1 MRKRLERATVAI
13 IFVVLALAAYYP
25 SGKAVGEGY
34 QEALTGFDG
43 QTNGV
48 TEQAFF
54 DQDRHLFEERDSA
67 EDGVGPVYNA
77 QSCVEC
83 HQNTATGGGSQILV
97 LRAGHRDQNGQFVEA
112 PGGSLI
118 NDRAIDASIQEY
130 IPPGETIRS
139 QRISLSTLG
148 DGYVEAID
156 DQTLIGIA
164 SRQPAQSQGA
174 IAGQVIQV
182 PILES
187 PGATRVGRF
196 GWKGQHASLLS
207 FTADAYLNEVGITS
221 RLLPDENTSM
231 GRSVEVFDVVP
242 DIEDSDNDIDNLA
255 RFMRA
260 TRAPSRD
267 VALAANPEAVQ
278 GGQLFNQIGCAVCHV
293 PTIATAPPG
302 TIINGGT
309 FIVPAALG
317 NKYIHPYSDFLLHN
331 VGTGD
336 GIVQN
341 GGQETANKVRT
352 PPLWGFRTR
361 NRFMHDGQSLTPEDA
376 IRRHAGEASQVIG
389 RYNKFNNKMR
399 GQLITYLRSL

>member
-1 MRKRLERATVAI
+1 MQKRIKRLVMAAC
-13 IFVVLALAAYYP
+13 LALVVQDLA
-25 SGKAVGEGY
+25 SIVDGQSY
-34 QEALTGFDG
+34 QEALTGFDN
-43 QTNGV
+43 QTNGMV
-48 TEQAFF
+48 EQAFF
-54 DQDRHLFEERDSA
+54 DQDRELFEKRDTID
-67 EDGVGPVYNA
+67 DGLGPVYNA

-97 LRAGHRDQNGQFVEA
+97 LRAGHRDQNGGFVEA

-118 NDRAIDASIQEY
+118 NDRAIDPSIQEY
-130 IPPGETIRS
+130 VPSGETIRS
-139 QRISLSTLG
+139 QRLSLSTLG
-148 DGYVEAID
+148 DGYIEAID
-156 DQTLIGIA
+156 DQTLLNIA
-164 SRQPAQSQGA
+164 SRQPSQSQGA
-174 IAGQVIQV
+174 IAGQAIMV

-196 GWKGQHASLLS
+196 GWKAQQASLLS

-221 RLLPDENTSM
+221 RLLPEENTSM
-231 GRSVEVFDVVP
+231 GRSVAKFDVVP
-242 DIEDSDNDIDNLA
+242 DIEDSDNDIDNIA

-260 TRAPSRD
+260 TKAPSRD
-267 VALAANPEAVQ
+267 QALAVSPEAVQ

-293 PTIATAPPG
+293 PTITTAPPG

-309 FIVPAALG
+309 FHVPEALG
-317 NKYIHPYSDFLLHN
+317 NRTIHPYSDFLLHN

-336 GIVQN
+336 GIVQQ
-341 GGQETANKVRT
+341 GGKETANKMRT

-376 IRRHAGEASQVIG
+376 IKRHSGEASQVIN
-389 RYNKFNNKMR
+389 RYNQLGNRQR